1 MAKGSYRNPAASAVS
16 KTKQS
21 LGLQGKPGSGVL
33 KPKAS
38 KPKSGTTSY
47 RQAYD
52 KAGGAAKLGDYGAW
66 EKKAKAWNQQKYG
79 TTNPTA
85 KAKGVGISK
94 AKLAK
99 DHASFKTAKNA
110 PGSFYTPDSGQNIIG
125 MRSPDKKSYYSSKEL
140 ASSGRYTA
148 SVSHS
153 KTPGQTAAKVFD
165 SDFGTVQ
172 TLKAVNLA
180 GYDKVGANKGQSPKK
195 TNTDTKVNQRMSQMV
210 ASAGSPESL
219 LDGKDRRRLERKARI
234 QDRAEKR
241 TRKSELKGTYG
252 KDVGKAKFKA
262 EYASAKQKSRAAKR
276 TSKSKAKAE
285 SKSKS
290 SVSSA
295 NQDLAMQ
302 KLGADIKKY
311 SAK

>member
-1 MAKGSYRNPAASAVS
+1 MAKGSYRNYAASAVS
-16 KTKQS
+16 KTKQK
-21 LGLQGKPGSGVL
+21 LGLQGKPGSGVS

-66 EKKAKAWNQQKYG
+66 EKKAKAWNQKKYG

-99 DHASFKTAKNA
+99 DHLSFQTAKNA
-110 PGSFYTPDSGQNIIG
+110 PGSFYKSDSGQNVSG
-125 MRSPDKKSYYSSKEL
+125 LRAPDKKSYYSSKTL
-140 ASSGRYTA
+140 ADKGYHGGAQKDR
-148 SVSHS
+148 
-153 KTPGQTAAKVFD
+153 AAYV
-165 SDFGTVQ
+165 FGTKGEVQ
-172 TLKAVNLA
+172 TLKPVNLS

-195 TNTDTKVNQRMSQMV
+195 TNTETKVNQRMSDMV
-210 ASAGSPESL
+210 ASAGAQESL

-234 QDRAEKR
+234 QDRADNR
-241 TRKSELKGTYG
+241 ANRRQ
-252 KDVGKAKFKA
+252 DRADNRI
-262 EYASAKQKSRAAKR
+262 SRIQNRADKR
-276 TSKSKAKAE
+276 TSRITNKSKA
-285 SKSKS
+285 KSKS
-290 SVSSA
+290 SVSAA

-302 KLGADIKKY
+302 KLSADIKKY

>member
-1 MAKGSYRNPAASAVS
+1 MAKGSYRRPPLKSAGKDVRR
-16 KTKQS
+16 KPTAYEKITANTKQETLEK
-21 LGLQGKPGSGVL
+21 LGLRGKPGSGVL
-33 KPKAS
+33 KPKDA
-38 KPKSGTTSY
+38 PKRGSY
-47 RQAYD
+47 RAAYD
-52 KAGGAAKLGDYGAW
+52 RAGGAPKLGDYGAW

-79 TTNPTA
+79 TTEPTA
-85 KAKGVGISK
+85 KAKKMTGGSK
-94 AKLAK
+94 QELAK
-99 DHASFKTAKNA
+99 AHSAASKPAQIREAKIPTSSPNA
-110 PGSFYTPDSGQNIIG
+110 T
-125 MRSPDKKSYYSSKEL
+125 R
-140 ASSGRYTA
+140 
-148 SVSHS
+148 
-153 KTPGQTAAKVFD
+153 
-165 SDFGTVQ
+165 
-172 TLKAVNLA
+172 VNE
-180 GYDKVGANKGQSPKK
+180 
-195 TNTDTKVNQRMSQMV
+195 RMSQMV

-234 QDRAEKR
+234 QGRAEKR
-241 TRKSELKGTYG
+241 TRRSELKGTYG

>member
-1 MAKGSYRNPAASAVS
+1 MPSY
-16 KTKQS
+16 K
-21 LGLQGKPGSGVL
+21 
-33 KPKAS
+33 
-38 KPKSGTTSY
+38 
-47 RQAYD
+47 QAYE
-52 KAGGAAKLGDYGAW
+52 KAGGAAKLGDYASW
-66 EKKAKAWNQQKYG
+66 EKKAKAWNQKKYG

-99 DHASFKTAKNA
+99 DHLSFQTAKNA
-110 PGSFYTPDSGQNIIG
+110 PGSFYKSDSGQNVSG
-125 MRSPDKKSYYSSKEL
+125 LRASDKKSYYSSKTL
-140 ASSGRYTA
+140 AGKGYHGGAEKDR
-148 SVSHS
+148 
-153 KTPGQTAAKVFD
+153 AAYV
-165 SDFGTVQ
+165 FGTKGNVQ
-172 TLKAVNLA
+172 TLKAVNLS

-195 TNTDTKVNQRMSQMV
+195 TNTETKVNQRMSDMV

-241 TRKSELKGTYG
+241 TRRSELKGTYG

-290 SVSSA
+290 SASSA
-295 NQDLAMQ
+295 NQDIAMQ
-302 KLGADIKKY
+302 KIDSAVKKY
-311 SAK
+311 STK